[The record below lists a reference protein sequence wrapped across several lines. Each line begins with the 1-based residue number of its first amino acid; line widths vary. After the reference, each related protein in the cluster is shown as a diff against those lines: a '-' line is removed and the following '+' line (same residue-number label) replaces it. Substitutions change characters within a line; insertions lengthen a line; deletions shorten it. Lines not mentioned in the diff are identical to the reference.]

1 MDQLSMNVRSFQR
14 ASIEEL
20 VQEYEQAAVAYERA
34 LAAADHRAANR
45 AHDRIAGAYRE
56 LRSRAAASHL
66 LPLLKSKDENV
77 RSCVAAHALEF
88 APEQGEP
95 VLPWLAARPGLLR
108 TRAEYTL
115 KAWLEGKLNFP

>member
-1 MDQLSMNVRSFQR
+1 MKMRNLQR

-20 VQEYEQAAVAYERA
+20 VQEYEQGAIAYGQA
-34 LAAADHRAANR
+34 LDAADHRAANR

-66 LPLLKSKDENV
+66 LPLLQSKDENV

-95 VLPWLAARPGLLR
+95 VLLWFASRPGLLR

-115 KAWLEGKLNFP
+115 KAWREGTLKFP

>member
-1 MDQLSMNVRSFQR
+1 MNVRNIQR

-20 VQEYEQAAVAYERA
+20 VQEYEQAAVAYGQA
-34 LAAADHRAANR
+34 LAAADHRSANR
-45 AHDRIAGAYRE
+45 AHDRIASAYRE

-66 LPLLKSKDENV
+66 LPLLRSENENV

-95 VLPWLAARPGLLR
+95 VLLGFAARPGRLR
-108 TRAEYTL
+108 TPAEYAL
-115 KAWLEGKLNFP
+115 KAWREGTLKFP